1 MRFEDKVVLVT
12 GSSKGLGKAI
22 AIAFAREGA
31 SVIINYNSD
40 KDGAKSVLA
49 DIKGLGVQSDII
61 KADVSNSEEV
71 SSMIKK
77 VVGKFGKL
85 DILVNN
91 SGIIKDARIT
101 SMSKELWDEVI
112 NVNLTG
118 VYNCTKSAGQ
128 VMEKQKSGKIINI
141 SSIVAQTGSVGASN
155 YAASKA
161 GVIGFTKSVAKEY
174 AKFNI
179 NVNAVALG
187 YFNTGLIERLTK
199 EIQDKLL
206 RDIPFGRFGDPK
218 EAANAVLFLASED
231 SSYITGQV
239 INVNGGLYM

>member
-1 MRFEDKVVLVT
+1 MRFKDKVVLVT

-22 AIAFAREGA
+22 AMEFAKEGA
-31 SVIINYNSD
+31 NVVINYNSD
-40 KDGAKSVLA
+40 KDGAQGVLD
-49 DIKGLGVQSDII
+49 DIKRLGVQSDII

-71 SSMIKK
+71 NNMIKK
-77 VVGKFGKL
+77 IVEKFGKL
-85 DILVNN
+85 DILINN
-91 SGIIKDARIT
+91 SGIIKDARVT

-112 NVNLTG
+112 GVNLTG
-118 VYNCTKSAGQ
+118 VYNCTKAAGQ

>member
-1 MRFEDKVVLVT
+1 MRFKDKVVLVT

-22 AIAFAREGA
+22 AMEFAKEGA
-31 SVIINYNSD
+31 NVVINYNSD
-40 KDGAKSVLA
+40 KDGAQGVLD
-49 DIKGLGVQSDII
+49 DIKRLGVQSDII

-71 SSMIKK
+71 NNMIKK
-77 VVGKFGKL
+77 IVEKFGKL
-85 DILVNN
+85 DILINN
-91 SGIIKDARIT
+91 SGIIKDARVT
-101 SMSKELWDEVI
+101 SMSKESWDEVI
-112 NVNLTG
+112 GVNLTG
-118 VYNCTKSAGQ
+118 VYNCTKAAGQ

>member
-1 MRFEDKVVLVT
+1 MRFKDKVVLVT

-22 AIAFAREGA
+22 AMEFAKEGA
-31 SVIINYNSD
+31 NVVINYNSD
-40 KDGAKSVLA
+40 KDGAQGVLD
-49 DIKGLGVQSDII
+49 DIKRLGVQSDII

-71 SSMIKK
+71 NNMIKK
-77 VVGKFGKL
+77 IVEKFGKL
-85 DILVNN
+85 DILINN
-91 SGIIKDARIT
+91 SGIIKDARVT

-112 NVNLTG
+112 GVNLTG
-118 VYNCTKSAGQ
+118 VYNCTKAAGQ

-141 SSIVAQTGSVGASN
+141 SSIVAQTGSIGASN

-161 GVIGFTKSVAKEY
+161 GVIGFTKSVAKEC

>member
-1 MRFEDKVVLVT
+1 MRFKDKVVLIT

-22 AIAFAREGA
+22 ALEFAKEGA
-31 SVIINYNSD
+31 NVIINYHSD
-40 KDGAKSVLA
+40 KDGAQGVLDNIKS
-49 DIKGLGVQSDII
+49 LGVQSDII
-61 KADVSNSEEV
+61 KADVSNPEEV
-71 SSMIKK
+71 NNMIKS
-77 VVGKFGKL
+77 VVKKFGKL
-85 DILVNN
+85 DILINN

-101 SMSKELWDEVI
+101 SMSKESWDEVI
-112 NVNLTG
+112 SVNLTG
-118 VYNCTKSAGQ
+118 VYNCTKAVGQ

-141 SSIVAQTGSVGASN
+141 SSIVAQTGSIGASN

-161 GVIGFTKSVAKEY
+161 GVIGFTKSVAKEF

>member
-1 MRFEDKVVLVT
+1 MRFKDKVVLVT

-22 AIAFAREGA
+22 AMEFAKEGA
-31 SVIINYNSD
+31 NVVINYNSD
-40 KDGAKSVLA
+40 KDGAQGVLD
-49 DIKGLGVQSDII
+49 DIKRLGVQSDII

-71 SSMIKK
+71 NNMIKK
-77 VVGKFGKL
+77 IVEKFGKL
-85 DILVNN
+85 DILINN
-91 SGIIKDARIT
+91 SGIIKDARVT

-112 NVNLTG
+112 GVNLTG
-118 VYNCTKSAGQ
+118 VYNCTKAAGQ

-141 SSIVAQTGSVGASN
+141 SSIVAQTGSIGASN

>member
-1 MRFEDKVVLVT
+1 MRFKDKVVLVT

-22 AIAFAREGA
+22 AMEFAKEGA
-31 SVIINYNSD
+31 NVVINYNSD
-40 KDGAKSVLA
+40 KDGAQGVLD
-49 DIKGLGVQSDII
+49 DIKRLGVQSDII

-71 SSMIKK
+71 NNMIKK
-77 VVGKFGKL
+77 IVEKFGKL
-85 DILVNN
+85 DILINN
-91 SGIIKDARIT
+91 SGIIKDARVT
-101 SMSKELWDEVI
+101 SMSKESWDEVI
-112 NVNLTG
+112 GVNLTG
-118 VYNCTKSAGQ
+118 VYNCTKAAGQ

-141 SSIVAQTGSVGASN
+141 SSIVAQTGSIGASN

-161 GVIGFTKSVAKEY
+161 GVIGFTKSVAKEC

>member
-1 MRFEDKVVLVT
+1 MRFKDKVVLVT

-22 AIAFAREGA
+22 AMEFAKEGA
-31 SVIINYNSD
+31 NVVINYNSD
-40 KDGAKSVLA
+40 KDGAQGVLD
-49 DIKGLGVQSDII
+49 DIKRLGVQSDII

-71 SSMIKK
+71 NNMIKK
-77 VVGKFGKL
+77 IVEKFGKL
-85 DILVNN
+85 DILINN
-91 SGIIKDARIT
+91 SGIIKDARVT
-101 SMSKELWDEVI
+101 SMSKESWDEVI
-112 NVNLTG
+112 GVNLTG
-118 VYNCTKSAGQ
+118 VYNCTKAAGQ

-141 SSIVAQTGSVGASN
+141 SSIVAQTGSIGASN

>member
-1 MRFEDKVVLVT
+1 MRFKDKVVLIT

-22 AIAFAREGA
+22 AIEFAKEGA
-31 SVIINYNSD
+31 NVVINYNSD
-40 KDGAKSVLA
+40 KDGAKSVLG
-49 DIKGLGVQSDII
+49 DMTSLGVQSEII

-71 SSMIKK
+71 SNMIKK
-77 VVGKFGKL
+77 VVEKFGKL

-91 SGIIKDARIT
+91 SGIIKDARIN

-141 SSIVAQTGSVGASN
+141 SSIVAQTGSIGASN

-161 GVIGFTKSVAKEY
+161 GVIGFTKSVAKEF

-199 EIQDKLL
+199 EIQGKLL
-206 RDIPFGRFGDPK
+206 GDIPFGRFGDPK

>member
-1 MRFEDKVVLVT
+1 MRFKDKVVLIT

-22 AIAFAREGA
+22 ALEFAKEGA
-31 SVIINYNSD
+31 NVIINYHSD
-40 KDGAKSVLA
+40 KDGAQGVLDNIKS
-49 DIKGLGVQSDII
+49 LGVQSDII
-61 KADVSNSEEV
+61 KADVSNPEEV
-71 SSMIKK
+71 NNMIKS
-77 VVGKFGKL
+77 VVKKFGKL
-85 DILVNN
+85 DILINN

-101 SMSKELWDEVI
+101 SMSKESWDEVI
-112 NVNLTG
+112 SVNLTG
-118 VYNCTKSAGQ
+118 VYNCTKAVGQ

-141 SSIVAQTGSVGASN
+141 SSIVAQTGSIGASN

-187 YFNTGLIERLTK
+187 YFSTGLIERLTK

-206 RDIPFGRFGDPK
+206 RDIPFGRFGDSK

>member
-1 MRFEDKVVLVT
+1 MRFKDKVVLIT

-22 AIAFAREGA
+22 ALEFAKEGA
-31 SVIINYNSD
+31 NVIINYHSD
-40 KDGAKSVLA
+40 KDGAQGVLDNIKS
-49 DIKGLGVQSDII
+49 LGVQSDII
-61 KADVSNSEEV
+61 KADVSNPEEV
-71 SSMIKK
+71 NNMIKS
-77 VVGKFGKL
+77 VVKKFGKL
-85 DILVNN
+85 DILINN
-91 SGIIKDARIT
+91 SGIIKDARVT
-101 SMSKELWDEVI
+101 SMSKESWDEVI
-112 NVNLTG
+112 GVNLTG
-118 VYNCTKSAGQ
+118 VYNCTKAVGQ

-141 SSIVAQTGSVGASN
+141 SSIVAQTGSIGASN

-161 GVIGFTKSVAKEY
+161 GVIGFTKSVAKEF

-199 EIQDKLL
+199 EIQGKLL
-206 RDIPFGRFGDPK
+206 GDIPFGRFGDPK

>member
-1 MRFEDKVVLVT
+1 MRFKDKVVLIT

-22 AIAFAREGA
+22 ALEFAKEGA
-31 SVIINYNSD
+31 NVIINYHSD
-40 KDGAKSVLA
+40 KDGAQGVLDNIKS
-49 DIKGLGVQSDII
+49 LGVQSDII
-61 KADVSNSEEV
+61 KADVSNPEEV
-71 SSMIKK
+71 NNMIKS
-77 VVGKFGKL
+77 VVKKFGKL
-85 DILVNN
+85 DILINN

-101 SMSKELWDEVI
+101 SMSKESWDEVI
-112 NVNLTG
+112 SVNLTG
-118 VYNCTKSAGQ
+118 VYNCTKAVGQ

-141 SSIVAQTGSVGASN
+141 SSIVAQTGSIGASN

-161 GVIGFTKSVAKEY
+161 GVIGFTKSVAKEF

-199 EIQDKLL
+199 EIQGKLL
-206 RDIPFGRFGDPK
+206 GDIPFGRFGDPK

>member
-1 MRFEDKVVLVT
+1 MRFKDKVVLIT

-22 AIAFAREGA
+22 ALEFAKEGA
-31 SVIINYNSD
+31 NVIINYHSD
-40 KDGAKSVLA
+40 KDGAQGVLDNIKS
-49 DIKGLGVQSDII
+49 LGVQSDII
-61 KADVSNSEEV
+61 KADVSNPEEV
-71 SSMIKK
+71 NNMIKS
-77 VVGKFGKL
+77 VVKKFGKL
-85 DILVNN
+85 DILINN

-101 SMSKELWDEVI
+101 SMSKESWDEVI
-112 NVNLTG
+112 SVNLTG
-118 VYNCTKSAGQ
+118 VYNCTKAVGQ

-141 SSIVAQTGSVGASN
+141 SSIVAQTGSIGASN

-161 GVIGFTKSVAKEY
+161 GVIGFTKSVAKEF

-199 EIQDKLL
+199 EIQGKLL
-206 RDIPFGRFGDPK
+206 GDIPFGRFGDPK

-231 SSYITGQV
+231 SSYI
-239 INVNGGLYM
+239 